1 MSKTYIVKTEIDT
14 VTVEA
19 NSAREAVKMVA
30 EGRKISGRSGK
41 LTIRAG
47 RSTISNV
54 LVFHVRK
61 SSDKFY
67 RERWQVTEAPVEVVA
82 EVATVEVATP
92 AEVVAEQIE
101 ANTEAGMVTIDII
114 SGVTV
119 EVTAEQFA
127 IEALTRNADAKFLA
141 RKYSDRIA
149 KAAGVAMTDEV
160 KLCIVKAVNA
170 VVAKY
175 DEALYA

>member
-1 MSKTYIVKTEIDT
+1 MSKQYIVKTEIDT

-54 LVFHVRK
+54 LVFYVRK

-67 RERWQVTEAPVEVVA
+67 RERWQVTEAPVEVA
-82 EVATVEVATP
+82 EVAMVEVAAP
-92 AEVVAEQIE
+92 AEVVAEQITVNAE
-101 ANTEAGMVTIDII
+101 QGQITLDIV
-114 SGVTV
+114 SGATV
-119 EVTAEQFA
+119 EATAEQFA
-127 IEALTRNADAKFLA
+127 VEALMSGADAKFLA

-160 KLCIVKAVNA
+160 KLCIAKAVNA